1 MINMSRTESEKT
13 QEKRL
18 EQVGERLREEMQLL
32 TTTKNH
38 ELAATFEKNISKASE
53 QMVTRLLKESTYL
66 NELIAQKESTLSTQ
80 VAILSTEVRQS
91 QLRV

>member
-1 MINMSRTESEKT
+1 
-13 QEKRL
+13 
-18 EQVGERLREEMQLL
+18 
-32 TTTKNH
+32 
-38 ELAATFEKNISKASE
+38 
-53 QMVTRLLKESTYL
+53 MVTRLLKESTYL

>member
-38 ELAATFEKNISKASE
+38 
-53 QMVTRLLKESTYL
+53 
-66 NELIAQKESTLSTQ
+66 
-80 VAILSTEVRQS
+80 
-91 QLRV
+91 